1 MALLASCQGGQ
12 ADRAP
17 ASAGGDGYSIV
28 VYGADGEVQAR
39 LRPGHPCRAEV
50 DGFDV
55 IAGGPPF
62 VAQLGDARWSG
73 ATGSDGTTLSRDGA
87 HQLRVFPDR
96 DRAALGVFDPTGA
109 AIVRFDATG
118 DGARVRDA
126 GGAPLRTLTKRGD
139 AIAITGGPS
148 VTGTG
153 DLMLAALL
161 TSPELTAES
170 RALLACDRLLAG
182 GDAEATNAR
191 TDRDRK

>member
-1 MALLASCQGGQ
+1 MALLASCRGSNS
-12 ADRAP
+12 AP
-17 ASAGGDGYSIV
+17 AGGSGDDYAIV
-28 VYGADGEVQAR
+28 VHSAKGEVQAR

-62 VAQLGDARWSG
+62 VAQLGQTRWTG
-73 ATGSDGTTLSRDGA
+73 ETGSNGTTLSRDGA
-87 HQLRVFPDR
+87 QKLRMFPET
-96 DRAALGVFDPTGA
+96 DRAVLGVFDPTGV
-109 AIVRFDATG
+109 AIVRINGTG
-118 DGARVRDA
+118 DGAQVHDA
-126 GGAPLRTLTKRGD
+126 GGVPLRTLTKRGD

-148 VTGTG
+148 VVGTD

-170 RALLACDRLLAG
+170 RALLACDRVLAG
-182 GDAEATNAR
+182 GEAEATNAR